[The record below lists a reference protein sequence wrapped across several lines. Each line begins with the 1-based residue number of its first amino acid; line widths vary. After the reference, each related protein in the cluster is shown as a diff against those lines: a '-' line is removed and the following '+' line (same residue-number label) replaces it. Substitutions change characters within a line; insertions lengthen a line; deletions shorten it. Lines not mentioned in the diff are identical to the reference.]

1 MAIGLIIIGD
11 EILSGKRTDS
21 HFSAVIGLLKERG
34 MQLDWVKY
42 LRDDPQK
49 ITAILRQSFATPG
62 IVFCCGG
69 IGATPDDHTRRCAA
83 EALGV
88 PLVLHPEARALIL
101 ARICEIAARHGHP
114 VDETSADSRQ
124 RFRMGEFPEGAK
136 IIPNPVNRIPGFS
149 VGTHYFLP
157 GFPEMAHPMMA
168 WALDTYHQADFYQ
181 LDETEKSLIAYGAVE
196 AVMTPLLEEIERD
209 FPHIKVFSLPNL
221 GTDGQRG
228 YVELGVKGRS
238 ARLDEAFARLEE
250 GVRKTG
256 AKYQINA

>member
-1 MAIGLIIIGD
+1 MAVGLMIIGD
-11 EILSGKRTDS
+11 EILSGKRADS
-21 HFSAVIGLLKERG
+21 HFSAVIRLLKERG
-34 MQLDWVKY
+34 MQLDWAEY
-42 LRDDPQK
+42 LRDDPQR
-49 ITAILRQSFATPG
+49 ITAALRRSFAAG
-62 IVFCCGG
+62 GMVFCCGG

-88 PLVLHPEARALIL
+88 PLVLHPEARELIL
-101 ARICEIAARHGHP
+101 ARIREAAARHGRP

-149 VGTHYFLP
+149 VGAHYFFP

-168 WALDTYHQADFYQ
+168 WVLDTYHQADFYQ
-181 LDETEKSLIAYGAVE
+181 LDEAEKSLLAYGAVE
-196 AVMTPLLEEIERD
+196 AVVTPLLEEIERD
-209 FPHIKVFSLPNL
+209 FPHVRVFSLPHL
-221 GTDGQRG
+221 GGNGQRG

-238 ARLDEAFARLEE
+238 AGLDEAFARLEE

-256 AKYQINA
+256 AEYRINA